1 MDHFVELD
9 TVAVVSITLVALTSI
24 LAALRG
30 GDLYEWAPRLY
41 AVRAYE
47 TELGF

>member
-1 MDHFVELD
+1 MMHNYWNDWYFGWGW
-9 TVAVVSITLVALTSI
+9 I
-24 LAALRG
+24 LWLG
-30 GDLYEWAPRLY
+30 LY